1 MSLTDRQI
9 IALKPKA
16 KPYKIFDGGGLH
28 IYLSSAGG
36 KLWRMTYRH
45 NGITR
50 LLSFG
55 AYPAVT
61 LKMARDSRD
70 EAKSLIARGIDPS
83 DHKKNMRR
91 QATTVAG
98 NTFEAI
104 AREWHIKFSET
115 WNEKHRKNI
124 LARMEK
130 DIFPVIGKMPITA
143 VKAPDLLEIVRHVES
158 REAYE
163 TTHRAIQYCGS
174 VFRYAIATG
183 RAEHD
188 ISADLRGALKPRPR
202 NHFAT
207 MTDPRQVGQL
217 LRAIDSYQGQF
228 PVACALKIAPLVFV
242 RPSELRCAEWREF
255 DFDKTEWR
263 IPAERMKMK
272 EQHIVPLARQTLE
285 ILHALHAVNG
295 HGKYLFP
302 SIRTKTR
309 PMSDNTVNAA
319 LRRLGYNRTEM
330 TGHGFRA
337 MASTLLHELGWN
349 RDAIERQLAHGE
361 RNAVRAAYNFAEF
374 LPERRKMMQAWA
386 DYLDELRTQ
395 GLQNG

>member
-1 MSLTDRQI
+1 MSLSDRQI

-16 KPYKIFDGGGLH
+16 KPHKIFDGGGLH
-28 IYLSSAGG
+28 IYVSVAGG

-61 LKMARDSRD
+61 LKMARDYRD
-70 EAKSLIARGIDPS
+70 NAKSLLAKGIDPS
-83 DHKKNMRR
+83 NHKKVMKKL
-91 QATTVAG
+91 AKTIDE

-104 AREWHIKFSET
+104 AREWHVKFSEMWT
-115 WNEKHRKNI
+115 EKHRSNI
-124 LARMEK
+124 LARLEK
-130 DIFPVIGKMPITA
+130 DIFPFLGKKPISVI
-143 VKAPDLLEIVRHVES
+143 KAPDLLEIVRHVES
-158 REAYE
+158 RGAYE

-188 ISADLRGALKPRPR
+188 ISADLRGALKPRPS

-207 MTDPRQVGQL
+207 ITDPRKAGQL
-217 LRAIDSYQGQF
+217 IRAISSYQGQF
-228 PVACALKIAPLVFV
+228 SVACALKLAPLVFV
-242 RPSELRCAEWREF
+242 RPGELRCAEWSEF
-255 DFDKTEWR
+255 DLDKAEWR
-263 IPAERMKMK
+263 IPAERMKMR
-272 EQHIVPLARQTLE
+272 EQHIVPLSKQALT
-285 ILHALHAVNG
+285 ILHSLFAVNG
-295 HGKYLFP
+295 TGKYLFP
-302 SIRTKTR
+302 SIRTTER
-309 PMSDNTVNAA
+309 PMSDNTINAA
-319 LRRLGYNRTEM
+319 LRRLGYDRNEM

-386 DYLDELRTQ
+386 DYLDQLYSSAE
-395 GLQNG
+395 

>member
-9 IALKPKA
+9 LALKPKA
-16 KPYKIFDGGGLH
+16 KPYKVFDGGGLH
-28 IYLSSAGG
+28 IYVSTAGG

-45 NGITR
+45 NGTTR

-61 LKMARDSRD
+61 LKMARDCRD
-70 EAKSLIARGIDPS
+70 DAKALLAKGIDPS
-83 DHKKNMRR
+83 DYKKTMKKL
-91 QATTVAG
+91 ADTLAE

-104 AREWHIKFSET
+104 AREWHVKFSET
-115 WNEKHRKNI
+115 WTEKHRKNI
-124 LARMEK
+124 MARLEK
-130 DIFPVIGKMPITA
+130 DVFPFIGKKPIA
-143 VKAPDLLEIVRHVES
+143 AIKAPDLLEIVRHVES
-158 REAYE
+158 RGAYE

-188 ISADLRGALKPRPR
+188 ISADLRGALKPRPS

-207 MTDPRQVGQL
+207 ITDPRQVGQL

-242 RPSELRCAEWREF
+242 RPGELRCAEWREF

-263 IPAERMKMK
+263 IPAERMKMR
-272 EQHIVPLARQTLE
+272 EQHIVPLSKQALA
-285 ILHALHAVNG
+285 ILHILRTVNG
-295 HGKYLFP
+295 MGKYLFP
-302 SIRTKTR
+302 SIRTPER
-309 PMSDNTVNAA
+309 PMSDNTINAA
-319 LRRLGYNRTEM
+319 LRRLGYDSDEM

-374 LPERRKMMQAWA
+374 LPERRKMMQAWS
-386 DYLDELRTQ
+386 DYLDELR
-395 GLQNG
+395 GSI